1 MMNDRARPSVR
12 VLALGRLP
20 GRVLLATL
28 IAFVAW
34 VGMAGQFAP
43 PVDAQ
48 QVVTETV
55 PGRDKLQITRLV
67 ADAAGPDA
75 PEGSLRFEAT
85 VDYQLQTVQQG
96 FLLWLFFEDGSSDS
110 TGNSEEGFVVPGGGS
125 TVNLSKVYT
134 PKGKP
139 ENVIVLIGLFRPD
152 KTLAAWSETT
162 PLSMAPLPGRAAFAA
177 AMAARI
183 SGDFAKATE
192 SLSTAISQA
201 PENGTYY
208 YWRADSQVRLGRYD
222 PAIADYNKALE
233 LQPGDRASQLGRGVA
248 LLWKE
253 QWQPAISDLS
263 DTIQSAQAPDLL
275 SAWALRARGVARA
288 ASGQATG
295 AIADYRGYLQLI
307 PNASDRK
314 EVESWIAELAAR

>member
-1 MMNDRARPSVR
+1 MMNDRDRTSVR
-12 VLALGRLP
+12 VLARGRVP
-20 GRVLLATL
+20 ARVLLATL

-34 VGMAGQFAP
+34 VGMAGPFAP

-48 QVVTETV
+48 QVVTETI

-110 TGNSEEGFVVPGGGS
+110 TGNSEEGFVVPGGSS

-183 SGDFAKATE
+183 SGDYAKTVE
-192 SLSTAISQA
+192 SLSTAISQSPA
-201 PENGTYY
+201 NGTYY

-222 PAIADYNKALE
+222 AAIADYNKALE

-314 EVESWIAELAAR
+314 EVESWIAELTTR

>member
-1 MMNDRARPSVR
+1 MMNDRDRTSLRVR
-12 VLALGRLP
+12 AGGRLT
-20 GRVLLATL
+20 GRWLLATL

-34 VGMAGQFAP
+34 TGAAGAFAP
-43 PVDAQ
+43 PAYAQ

-55 PGRDKLQITRLV
+55 PGRDRLQITRLV

-75 PEGSLRFEAT
+75 PEGSVRFEAT
-85 VDYQLQTVQQG
+85 VDYQLQTTTQG
-96 FLLWLFFEDGSSDS
+96 FLLWFIFEDDSSDA
-110 TGNSEEGFVVPGGGS
+110 TRNSKEGFVVPGGNGQ
-125 TVNLSKVYT
+125 VNLSNVYT
-134 PKGKP
+134 PRGKP
-139 ENVIVLIGLFRPD
+139 ENLTVLIGLFRPD
-152 KTLAAWSETT
+152 ETLAAWSATT

-177 AMAARI
+177 AMASRLA
-183 SGDFAKATE
+183 GDFAKTVE

-208 YWRADSQVRLGRYD
+208 YWRADAQVRLGRYD

-253 QWQPAISDLS
+253 QWQPAIADLS
-263 DTIQSAQAPDLL
+263 GAIQSAQAPDLL

-295 AIADYRGYLQLI
+295 AIADYRGYLQLV
-307 PNASDRK
+307 PNASDRQ
-314 EVESWIAELAAR
+314 EVESWIAELNAR

>member
-1 MMNDRARPSVR
+1 MMNDRDRTSVR
-12 VLALGRLP
+12 VLARGRVP
-20 GRVLLATL
+20 ARVLLATL

-34 VGMAGQFAP
+34 VGMAGPFAP

-48 QVVTETV
+48 QVVTETI

-110 TGNSEEGFVVPGGGS
+110 TGNSEEGFVVPGGSS

-183 SGDFAKATE
+183 SGDYAKTVE
-192 SLSTAISQA
+192 SLSTAIGQSPA
-201 PENGTYY
+201 NGTYY

-222 PAIADYNKALE
+222 AAIADYNKALE

-314 EVESWIAELAAR
+314 EVESWIAELTTR

>member
-1 MMNDRARPSVR
+1 MMNDRDRAPRRVR
-12 VLALGRLP
+12 VLGRLP
-20 GRVLLATL
+20 AHWLLATL

-34 VGMAGQFAP
+34 VGAAGAFAP
-43 PVDAQ
+43 PAYAQ

-75 PEGSLRFEAT
+75 PEGSVRFEAT

-110 TGNSEEGFVVPGGGS
+110 TGNSEEGFVVPGGGGS
-125 TVNLSKVYT
+125 VNLSKVYT
-134 PKGKP
+134 PRGKP
-139 ENVIVLIGLFRPD
+139 ENVIVLIGLFRPN

-183 SGDFAKATE
+183 SGDFAKTVE

-208 YWRADSQVRLGRYD
+208 YWRADAQVRLGRYD

-253 QWQPAISDLS
+253 QWQPAIADLS
-263 DTIQSAQAPDLL
+263 GAIQSAQAPDLL

-295 AIADYRGYLQLI
+295 AIADYRGYLQLV
-307 PNASDRK
+307 PNANDRK
-314 EVESWIAELAAR
+314 EVESWIAELNAR